1 MSNTIEATM
10 QEPQSP
16 QVDEVTEKLEALTLR
31 NDSGE
36 ARNKPEVS
44 DSSSEPTLS
53 PTHSKPTTPGYNVQE
68 ATMQGPQPLD
78 VDELTKRLDDLRL
91 EQDRGEDRGEDAD
104 VGDMIEAQEIVDRI
118 RAHPRRRKLGQR
130 VQTLMMKF
138 ENDEK

>member
-1 MSNTIEATM
+1 MSNNVEATM

-16 QVDEVTEKLEALTLR
+16 QVDEMTEKLEALTLG

-36 ARNKPEVS
+36 SRNKSEVS
-44 DSSSEPTLS
+44 DSSSEPTLP
-53 PTHSKPTTPGYNVQE
+53 PTHSKSATPGYNVQE

-78 VDELTKRLDDLRL
+78 VDELTKQLDDLRL
-91 EQDRGEDRGEDAD
+91 EQDCGEDRGENAD
-104 VGDMIEAQEIVDRI
+104 VGDVIEAQEIVDRI

-130 VQTLMMKF
+130 VQTLMMRF

>member
-1 MSNTIEATM
+1 MSSTTEAIM
-10 QEPQSP
+10 QEPQPP
-16 QVDEVTEKLEALTLR
+16 QVDEVTEKLEALTLG

-36 ARNKPEVS
+36 ARNKSEVS
-44 DSSSEPTLS
+44 NSSSEPTL
-53 PTHSKPTTPGYNVQE
+53 PPIHSKSTIPRYNVQE
-68 ATMQGPQPLD
+68 ATMQGPQPID

-104 VGDMIEAQEIVDRI
+104 VGDVIEAQEIVDRI